1 MRFHFQLWHSVCL
14 CHSRDKGPSAW
25 ASSPSPIPVSGK
37 QDRRHV
43 QYKTHRSTN
52 LQDTFLHII
61 HLNIL
66 LPSGVFLDSTIL
78 THHIVVL
85 THWRGHVF
93 TSLRLSVRCL
103 PRHTPD
109 MLSQSQRPK
118 WSRIFMPAFREKYI
132 RVYSRGFLSPV
143 GKEKKTMKQTLKL
156 SWWGK

>member
-61 HLNIL
+61 HLHIL

-78 THHIVVL
+78 THQIVVL
-85 THWRGHVF
+85 THWRGTRLYVTTPQCSLSPFFWSVF
-93 TSLRLSVRCL
+93 VSLV
-103 PRHTPD
+103 TP
-109 MLSQSQRPK
+109 LTC
-118 WSRIFMPAFREKYI
+118 
-132 RVYSRGFLSPV
+132 FLSLNALNGVASPWLCAFV
-143 GKEKKTMKQTLKL
+143 SRKIYACVFKRISEPC
-156 SWWGK
+156 W